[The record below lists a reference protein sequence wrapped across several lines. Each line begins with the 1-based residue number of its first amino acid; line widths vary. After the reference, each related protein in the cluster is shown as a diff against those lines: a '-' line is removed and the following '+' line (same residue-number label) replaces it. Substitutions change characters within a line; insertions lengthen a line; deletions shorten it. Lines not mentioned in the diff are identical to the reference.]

1 MRIESWKGRGVSD
14 ADFTLTPTRLSS
26 NTLQL
31 LLSNTDENITK
42 KVQNNTSGPVH
53 SSDYSSGGLIW
64 RSSPP
69 FESWRSSSNQVWYKC
84 SRDQL
89 GVSHQLCLLP
99 RHYQHDAAS
108 YSFHPRLPWSRY
120 LIIDVD
126 EIKAYIILH
135 NYTDHKTRW
144 YTSEIMFPISTEQ
157 PQQIKTK
164 GGDEIQLPVEGEVY
178 LWSVLEE
185 NIWERE
191 AIVFPRSR
199 WWTWLQHGPLYL
211 PTRVHTG
218 EER

>member
-1 MRIESWKGRGVSD
+1 MRIKSWKGRGVSD

-99 RHYQHDAAS
+99 RKPTWCCLLQFSPSLA
-108 YSFHPRLPWSRY
+108 L
-120 LIIDVD
+120 
-126 EIKAYIILH
+126 
-135 NYTDHKTRW
+135 
-144 YTSEIMFPISTEQ
+144 EQ
-157 PQQIKTK
+157 VPDKI
-164 GGDEIQLPVEGEVY
+164 
-178 LWSVLEE
+178 
-185 NIWERE
+185 
-191 AIVFPRSR
+191 R
-199 WWTWLQHGPLYL
+199 WWNKGLYYFAQLYWSQKEVIHQWKYVHNQHWAAPADQDQGRGWNSTPSWGRNSSMVSFGRKYS
-211 PTRVHTG
+211 RK
-218 EER
+218 RSNRFS